1 MVGDMAV
8 PEAPLEQTGH
18 GLVCKG
24 PGWFVVNA
32 EEVRWRAW
40 EGLGFGTNFGGDTL
54 FDQLGIGIAV
64 LGPGEPMS
72 MYHWETDQED
82 FLVLAGSGTLVIE
95 GEERPLRQWDF
106 VHCPPGTAHVIV
118 GGPCTVLGVG
128 SRERHTELNEQGER
142 VGRDDGGEYVADPVA
157 ARHGASSPVT
167 TIDTDVAYARFPP
180 REFVW
185 YGGWLDR

>member
-1 MVGDMAV
+1 MVGDMDV
-8 PEAPLEQTGH
+8 PEAPLAQTEH
-18 GLVCKG
+18 GLVCTG
-24 PGWFVVNA
+24 PGWFVVNT

-40 EGLGFGTNFGGDTL
+40 EGLGYSTNFGGDTL
-54 FDQLGIGIAV
+54 FDQLGIGITV

-128 SRERHTELNEQGER
+128 SREQHTELNEQGER

-157 ARHGASSPVT
+157 ARYGASSPET
-167 TIDTDVAYARFPP
+167 TIDSDVAYARFPP
-180 REFVW
+180 RVFTR
-185 YGGWLDR
+185 YGGWLE

>member
-1 MVGDMAV
+1 MVEAMTV
-8 PEAPLEQTGH
+8 PEAPLEQTED

-24 PGWFVVNA
+24 PGWFVVNT

-40 EGLGFGTNFGGDTL
+40 DGLGCSTNFGGDTL
-54 FDQLGIGIAV
+54 FDQLGIGITV

-82 FLVLAGSGTLVIE
+82 FLVLAGSGTLIVE

-128 SRERHTELNEQGER
+128 SRERGTELNEQGER

-157 ARHGASSPVT
+157 ARYGASAPET
-167 TIDTDVAYARFPP
+167 TIDSDVAYARFPP
-180 REFVW
+180 RVFTR
-185 YGGWLDR
+185 YGGWLA